1 MPGFRSIILLL
12 VIVLS
17 GAHVAGTQ
25 VYAWASMTVDRA
37 QSMPVLAAL
46 QSVVTGT
53 SPCRI
58 CRAVDQLQV
67 AQTPS
72 APQVNPGHLDFAP
85 AAQVVWILPQPA
97 VISQLRPTVVPC
109 LRAWSAEVP
118 TPPPRGC

>member
-1 MPGFRSIILLL
+1 VPGIRSIILLL

-25 VYAWASMTVDRA
+25 VYAWASMTVERA
-37 QSMPVLAAL
+37 QTMPVLEAL
-46 QSVVTGT
+46 QSVVTGS

-58 CRAVDQLQV
+58 CRAVDQLQM

-72 APQVNPGHLDFAP
+72 APQVNAGHLDLAP

-97 VISQLRPTVVPC
+97 VISRLFPTLASC
-109 LRAWSAEVP
+109 LRAWTAEVP